1 MVQSNSSKFF
11 SILILIGLIVGMFFF
26 EETKINK
33 HKEEIKVLHEKN
45 DSLTKKNDELKIDNA
60 KLDTVLVKIDAKLKQ
75 NNKDTDSVITEL
87 NEIKKKRNEISNHVN
102 TLSANAT
109 ADELTKYLERRTK
122 GKGIKY

>member
-1 MVQSNSSKFF
+1 
-11 SILILIGLIVGMFFF
+11 MFFF

-122 GKGIKY
+122 GKRYKSKYLDASRRICYCKTRW

>member
-87 NEIKKKRNEISNHVN
+87 NEIKKKRNEIPNHVN